1 MNFQDS
7 SNREASMISSFQMI
21 LEDGSIHLN
30 GEALRHRTWVLN
42 SQCRMKFLS
51 SKAMQKLLTSQLKT
65 LLPHGFKLHL
75 GTTRAILTTAEF
87 LLKLVFLT
95 LKHWP
100 GKYMREAQ
108 NVGLGL
114 MTCRCFLGI

>member
-75 GTTRAILTTAEF
+75 GTTRDGTPYAILIMAVTIS
-87 LLKLVFLT
+87 T
-95 LKHWP
+95 LS
-100 GKYMREAQ
+100 E
-108 NVGLGL
+108 
-114 MTCRCFLGI
+114 

>member
-75 GTTRAILTTAEF
+75 GTTRALAWEIHERSSKWNSLRY
-87 LLKLVFLT
+87 LNHGCHN
-95 LKHWP
+95 KHLIRM
-100 GKYMREAQ
+100 KQFNAQEALEC
-108 NVGLGL
+108 G
-114 MTCRCFLGI
+114 F